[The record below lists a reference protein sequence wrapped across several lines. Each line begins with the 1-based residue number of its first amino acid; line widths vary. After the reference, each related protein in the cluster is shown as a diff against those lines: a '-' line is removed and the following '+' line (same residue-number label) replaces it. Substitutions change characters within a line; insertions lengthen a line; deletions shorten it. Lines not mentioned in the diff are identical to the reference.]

1 MHYDVCIYR
10 AIIYHAAHNRMI
22 KIIYQLTFNGKLIML
37 NDYFVNSVIV
47 TRQDTTILK
56 VVIVVIVKNQ

>member
-1 MHYDVCIYR
+1 
-10 AIIYHAAHNRMI
+10 
-22 KIIYQLTFNGKLIML
+22 ML
-37 NDYFVNSVIV
+37 NDCFVNSVIV

>member
-1 MHYDVCIYR
+1 
-10 AIIYHAAHNRMI
+10 MI
-22 KIIYQLTFNGKLIML
+22 KIIYQLAFNGKLLIL
-37 NDYFVNSVIV
+37 NDCLVNSVIV